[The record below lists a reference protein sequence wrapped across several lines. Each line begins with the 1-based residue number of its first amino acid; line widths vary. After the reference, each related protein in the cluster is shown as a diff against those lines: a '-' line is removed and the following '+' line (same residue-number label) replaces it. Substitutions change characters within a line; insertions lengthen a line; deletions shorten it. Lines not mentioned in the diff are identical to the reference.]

1 MCLRDLELL
10 LVDWILILE
19 VDFVLEILG
28 QTQVVFVDAE
38 SILMFAQY
46 IQVSLMIFLGY
57 LQVKLSSDFFPG

>member
-46 IQVSLMIFLGY
+46 IQVSLMIFLRY